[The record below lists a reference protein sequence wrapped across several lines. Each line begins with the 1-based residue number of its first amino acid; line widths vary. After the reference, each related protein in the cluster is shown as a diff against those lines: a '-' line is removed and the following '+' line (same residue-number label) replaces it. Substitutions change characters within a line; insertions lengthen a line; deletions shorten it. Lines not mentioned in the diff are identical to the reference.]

1 MDSGRNV
8 ILIPTD
14 FSEACTNAIEHGVE
28 LAKNFNSDVYIL
40 HVLNKDTKVYLQK
53 NKLKIEDLQLQLD
66 EIVDSIKLQH
76 DLEVRTE
83 IKKGSIF
90 NEINLTAKEIEACM
104 VVLGTHGKKGFQHIF
119 GSHAMRI
126 IMSSDIPVIV
136 VQNRAYGCGYEN
148 IVFPVNESIE
158 IEQKVDWAIKLAK
171 VFNSK
176 IHVYKYKETDPEIV
190 SNINSVNQQ
199 ILSAFEHNKV
209 EFIEKEA
216 ESESAYSTQ
225 LLDYAVSKSADLIL
239 IMTNNDEFEPSFI
252 LGAPEEKMI
261 YNPSQIPVMCIN
273 PKN

>member
-1 MDSGRNV
+1 FMDSGRNV

-53 NKLKIEDLQLQLD
+53 NKLKIEDLQHQLD

-90 NEINLTAKEIEACM
+90 NEINATAKEIEACM

-126 IMSSDIPVIV
+126 IMSSDVPVIV

-158 IEQKVDWAIKLAK
+158 FEQKVDWAVKLAK

-190 SNINSVNQQ
+190 SNINSVNHQ

-209 EFIEKEA
+209 EFIEK
-216 ESESAYSTQ
+216 
-225 LLDYAVSKSADLIL
+225 
-239 IMTNNDEFEPSFI
+239 
-252 LGAPEEKMI
+252 
-261 YNPSQIPVMCIN
+261 
-273 PKN
+273 

>member
-53 NKLKIEDLQLQLD
+53 NKLKIEDLQHQLD

-90 NEINLTAKEIEACM
+90 NEINATAKEIEACM

-126 IMSSDIPVIV
+126 IMSSDVPVIV

-158 IEQKVDWAIKLAK
+158 FEQKVDWAVKLAK

-190 SNINSVNQQ
+190 SNINSKMLRKSTS
-199 ILSAFEHNKV
+199 LSTNV
-209 EFIEKEA
+209 
-216 ESESAYSTQ
+216 SMSRSPCSTK
-225 LLDYAVSKSADLIL
+225 DGSADVKSVAIFCIFSLVIDM
-239 IMTNNDEFEPSFI
+239 IGS
-252 LGAPEEKMI
+252 I
-261 YNPSQIPVMCIN
+261 YNGKGACPAHRRDKARAGTSDQTVFCRSSDP
-273 PKN
+273 